1 MGKSPSRASFGLG
14 KGDPRCAGRSVRTE
28 RRLKGQ
34 HVLDVETGTGSGS
47 SRPAV
52 ASTAVAEMLLG
63 PAREAAV
70 LGSTAAAAYL
80 AFVAPRAEPEML
92 ALLAPGA
99 VRLPIGMC
107 LPEGMLPDAG
117 TPAVVGDG
125 AVAVAGAR
133 WRPARWWD
141 PRPRIDRSRVM
152 RSGGRLLV
160 ALLQESPTSFGLS
173 PGVGVEV
180 ARAMI
185 GGDPGPALDQIGRG
199 PGLTPAG
206 DDVVAG
212 VLAVL
217 ELTGR
222 LDRGAA
228 RAVVDRASTHTSRLS
243 GALLAAASRGQV
255 IPQAARLLAVLAAAG
270 GEDGLHATLA
280 QLFAVGS
287 TSGHDLALGMAG
299 ALAAARSN
307 EIEEAA

>member
-1 MGKSPSRASFGLG
+1 M
-14 KGDPRCAGRSVRTE
+14 V
-28 RRLKGQ
+28 
-34 HVLDVETGTGSGS
+34 
-47 SRPAV
+47 
-52 ASTAVAEMLLG
+52 LG
-63 PAREAAV
+63 PAREAV
-70 LGSTAAAAYL
+70 VVGSTAAAAYL
-80 AFVAPRAEPEML
+80 AFVVPGAESEML

-107 LPEGMLPDAG
+107 LPEGTLPDAG
-117 TPAVVGDG
+117 APAVVGGG
-125 AVAVAGAR
+125 AVAVGVAR

-141 PRPRIDRSRVM
+141 PRPRVDRSHLA

-160 ALLQESPTSFGLS
+160 ALLQEPPTAFGVS
-173 PGVGVEV
+173 TGHGVDV
-180 ARAMI
+180 ARALA
-185 GGDPGPALDQIGRG
+185 GGEAELALGLIGRG

-212 VLAVL
+212 ALAVL

-222 LDRGAA
+222 LDPGAA
-228 RAVVDRASTHTSRLS
+228 RVVVDRGSTHTSRLS

-255 IPQAARLLAVLAAAG
+255 IPEAARLLAVLAADG
-270 GEDGLHATLA
+270 GEDGLHTTLA
-280 QLFAVGS
+280 RLFAVGS